1 MFYLTCEGNATE
13 LLEKAATDLILHF
26 SITRDLEQMLY
37 FLHLLVRLHESNHL
51 WCLWLLIAL
60 PLYHIAFECL
70 LVSYFETWFMIVVSY
85 NGRVM
90 TLVKSLYV
98 YLVKL
103 KLHYVKHHFVFQG
116 HVYILRF
123 WACYYDLHPHAR
135 FSASQA
141 WRVVL
146 LWSWACQRNVYCHL
160 CTQVST
166 SHLIN
171 AQWVISLMNLIRLE
185 SP

>member
-13 LLEKAATDLILHF
+13 LLEKAATVLILHF

-85 NGRVM
+85 NGCVM

-135 FSASQA
+135 FSASQVKSSLTRSA
-141 WRVVL
+141 FVELSMSKKCILPSLHTSEDLPFNKRP
-146 LWSWACQRNVYCHL
+146 
-160 CTQVST
+160 VS
-166 SHLIN
+166 
-171 AQWVISLMNLIRLE
+171 NLSYE
-185 SP
+185 SY